1 MKLAVYL
8 DLSGVDVRVV
18 EVSLRILESRFRGPL
33 SRDLVSRY
41 YTRALRGRTWWK
53 LPLEARGLIY
63 AALHSSITVFRSSR
77 VVAALSR
84 ALAYIDLYSTR
95 GLVILLGLTYAL
107 PRRLLSLGEALLKA
121 NYIAYL
127 GRRLLESYTYLYPYL
142 KHVYSILGRA
152 G

>member
-1 MKLAVYL
+1 VRFVFDL

-18 EVSLRILESRFRGPL
+18 EASLRILESRFRGPL
-33 SRDLVSRY
+33 SKELISKY
-41 YTRALRGRTWWK
+41 YTRALRGRIWWR
-53 LPLEARGLIY
+53 LPVEVRGLIY
-63 AALHSSITVFRSSR
+63 AALHSSVKVFRGSR

-84 ALAYIDLYSTR
+84 ALAYIDLYSMR
-95 GLVILLGLTYAL
+95 GLVVLLGLTYAL
-107 PRRLLSLGEALLKA
+107 PRHLLSLGEALLKA

-142 KHVYSILGRA
+142 KHVYSILWRA